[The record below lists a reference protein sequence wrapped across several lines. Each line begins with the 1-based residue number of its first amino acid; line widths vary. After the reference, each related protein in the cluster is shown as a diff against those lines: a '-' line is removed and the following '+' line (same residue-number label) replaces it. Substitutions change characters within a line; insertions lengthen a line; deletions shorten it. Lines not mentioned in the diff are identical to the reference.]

1 MPRVKLAW
9 VHCFHLAL
17 LLSFGQLS
25 AVFWPGGWIWNC
37 SARYWDCCDTSQ
49 CSYCSER
56 QFTPINTCPSINFVR
71 RSWSWKPC
79 LRLRVS
85 CSVKCDGP
93 LVYST
98 QQSFRRRNF
107 WYVMCI
113 INQFSWRLPLS
124 FVCLLCMD
132 LAICEKST
140 QKDTAISGR
149 KIKGVSFYCRETA
162 VVLYQWR
169 YYWQDSL
176 VLSAD
181 RVVKM

>member
-17 LLSFGQLS
+17 SLSFGQLS
-25 AVFWPGGWIWNC
+25 AVFWPGGWIWNR

-124 FVCLLCMD
+124 FVCLITVHGPCNLWKINTVGYSNQWQTNKGGKF
-132 LAICEKST
+132 LEKL
-140 QKDTAISGR
+140 Q
-149 KIKGVSFYCRETA
+149 
-162 VVLYQWR
+162 
-169 YYWQDSL
+169 
-176 VLSAD
+176 
-181 RVVKM
+181 